1 MATKTSDTQ
10 LANLDIWGMLRRLN
24 RMSYE
29 LRRCQSADLPNC
41 LLDPDRARLTDYIG
55 DFRKHLVYVGA
66 QPIPDTPESHGQF
79 TLSMPPADDTPE
91 ANEIE
96 NDDIGSILY
105 QLEVYR
111 IEMMGCQSGRIVQGI
126 LTFDFQRMS
135 DGINRLENFVTYI
148 TETQPSDRP
157 ESTPRNEPV
166 PAGRSG
172 DTK

>member
-41 LLDPDRARLTDYIG
+41 LLDPDRARIVDYIN
-55 DFRKHLVYVGA
+55 DFRKHLVFIGA
-66 QPIPDTPESHGQF
+66 QPIPDTPEAHGNF
-79 TLSMPPADDTPE
+79 SLNVPPADDTPA

-96 NDDIGSILY
+96 NDDVASIIY
-105 QLEVYR
+105 QMEVYR
-111 IEMMGCQSGRIVQGI
+111 REMLDCQSRRLVQGL
-126 LTFDFQRMS
+126 LTFDLDRMTS
-135 DGINRLENFVTYI
+135 GLDRLENFVTYI

-157 ESTPRNEPV
+157 ESTPRNAPV
-166 PAGRSG
+166 PAGRSA
-172 DTK
+172 T